1 MSAAFRLLYS
11 LSFSLAFYENVSNT
25 VVGATTSFDRW
36 ALVVTRCSTCFF
48 FFVLVGFMF
57 VLFYACSSFVSRNL
71 RMYKCFFLS
80 SCKCLG
86 ETILFPTR
94 IGVKEP

>member
-48 FFVLVGFMF
+48 FLCSCRFYVCFILC
-57 VLFYACSSFVSRNL
+57 LFKLRVSQSSHV
-71 RMYKCFFLS
+71 
-80 SCKCLG
+80 
-86 ETILFPTR
+86 
-94 IGVKEP
+94 